1 MFFKTVMRQI
11 REELTRN
18 LNKTLTENYYYNP
31 GITKSADSMQEDVS
45 LAQTDI
51 LYKFRIFLS

>member
-1 MFFKTVMRQI
+1 MRQI

-51 LYKFRIFLS
+51 LYKFRIFFS